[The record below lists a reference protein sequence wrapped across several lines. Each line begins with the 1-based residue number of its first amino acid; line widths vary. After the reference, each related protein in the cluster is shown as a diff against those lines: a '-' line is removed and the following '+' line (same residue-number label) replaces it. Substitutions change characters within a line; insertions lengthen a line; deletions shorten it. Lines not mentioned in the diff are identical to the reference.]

1 MAKTSKEYL
10 SDILKLNLYEPEFHW
25 LVGAVEQILDT
36 KSKKDLYIT
45 YSLCAS
51 KISNTPITDFGSQD
65 YKWKSYLEIQRV
77 SSLEIS
83 RIFVL
88 FSVLE
93 AGETFLKPVQQL
105 LQVADKTELETFLK
119 YLVLLPEPE
128 NFKFAA
134 VEALRTNIATVFNAI
149 SQYNPYPSQYFTTD
163 EWNQMYLKAAF
174 MQQDLKKIP
183 EIEKM
188 ANKDLAR
195 IISDYAHE
203 RWAASRN
210 IDPMF
215 WRPVSN
221 FLEGQLINDIE
232 RLFKSH
238 EEREQ
243 KAATLVCF
251 HSNSGAAKKLINTYD
266 AHLQKVGQGDITWKN
281 L

>member
-1 MAKTSKEYL
+1 MAKTSKAYL
-10 SDILKLNLYEPEFHW
+10 SDILKLNVSEPEFHW
-25 LVGAVEQILDT
+25 LIGAVEQILAS
-36 KSKKDLYIT
+36 KSKKDLYMT

-51 KISNTPITDFGSQD
+51 KITNSPVTDFGSKD
-65 YKWKSYLEIQRV
+65 YKWKNYLEIQQA
-77 SSLEIS
+77 STLEIS

-88 FSVLE
+88 SSVLE
-93 AGETFLKPVQQL
+93 TGETFLKPVQQL
-105 LQVADKTELETFLK
+105 IQVADKTELETFLK
-119 YLVLLPEPE
+119 YLVLLPEPI

-134 VEALRTNIATVFNAI
+134 VEALRTNIASVFNAI
-149 SQYNPYPSQYFTTD
+149 SQYNPYPSQYFTTG

-203 RWAASRN
+203 RWAASRD
-210 IDPMF
+210 IDPLF

-221 FLEGQLINDIE
+221 FLEGNLIDDIA
-232 RLFKSH
+232 RLFKSDD
-238 EEREQ
+238 EREQ

-251 HSNSGAAKKLINTYD
+251 HSNLDEAQKLLETYNT
-266 AHLQKVGQGDITWKN
+266 HLQKVEQGDLNWKN

>member
-1 MAKTSKEYL
+1 MAKTSKDYL
-10 SDILKLNLYEPEFHW
+10 SDILKLNLNELEFQW
-25 LVGAVEQILDT
+25 LTGAVTQVSKA
-36 KSKKDLYIT
+36 KSKKDLYMT
-45 YSLCAS
+45 YSLCTS
-51 KISNTPITDFGSQD
+51 KIQNTHIADFGTQD
-65 YKWKSYLEIQRV
+65 FAWRTYLETQKASTMEV
-77 SSLEIS
+77 S
-83 RIFVL
+83 RIFIL
-88 FSVLE
+88 SSALE
-93 AGETFLKPVQQL
+93 AGDEFLQPVQQL
-105 LQVADKTELETFLK
+105 IQVADKTELETFLK

-149 SQYNPYPSQYFTTD
+149 SQYNPYPSQYFTTA

-183 EIEKM
+183 EVEKM

-203 RWAASRN
+203 RWAASRDV
-210 IDPMF
+210 DPMF

-221 FLEGQLINDIE
+221 FLEGNLVDDIE
-232 RLFKSH
+232 RLFKSD

-251 HSNSGAAKKLINTYD
+251 NSNSEKARKLLDIYKT
-266 AHLQKVGQGDITWKN
+266 HLQKVEKGDITWKN

>member
-1 MAKTSKEYL
+1 MVKTSKDYL
-10 SDILKLNLYEPEFHW
+10 SDILKLNLNDSEFQW
-25 LVGAVEQILDT
+25 LTAAVEQISNT
-36 KSKKDLYIT
+36 KSRKDLYIT
-45 YSLCAS
+45 YSLCTS
-51 KISNTPITDFGSQD
+51 KIQDETITDFGTRD
-65 YKWKSYLEIQRV
+65 YEWKNYLEVQKA
-77 SSLEIS
+77 STLEIS

-88 FSVLE
+88 SSVLE
-93 AGETFLKPVQQL
+93 ASEAFLKPVQQL
-105 LQVADKTELETFLK
+105 IQVADKTELETFLK

-149 SQYNPYPSQYFTTD
+149 SQYNPYPSEYFTTG

-203 RWAASRN
+203 RWAASRDV
-210 IDPMF
+210 DPVF

-221 FLEGQLINDIE
+221 FLEGSLIDDMQ
-232 RLFKSH
+232 RLFKSN

-251 HSNSGAAKKLINTYD
+251 HSNSDEAKKLLDLYST
-266 AHLQKVGQGDITWKN
+266 HLQNVEKGDITWKN